1 MAENNGSTIADVVRI
16 CRKLEEVT
24 PGLKNP
30 MKKTVT
36 NSVTKYYDKYV
47 KNAHKLA
54 HLLHPVYADM
64 YIIKCVDLLFNY
76 FYMQEK
82 KHS

>member
-1 MAENNGSTIADVVRI
+1 MAENDGSTIADVRI
-16 CRKLEEVT
+16 CRKLEEIT
-24 PGLKNP
+24 SGLKNP

-36 NSVTKYYDKYV
+36 VSKYCDKYV

-54 HLLHPVYADM
+54 HLLHPVYAGM
-64 YIIKCVDLLFNY
+64 YIIRCVDLLFNY

-82 KHS
+82 RHS

>member
-1 MAENNGSTIADVVRI
+1 MAENDGSTIADVVRI
-16 CRKLEEVT
+16 CRKLEEIT
-24 PGLKNP
+24 SGLKNP

-36 NSVTKYYDKYV
+36 NSVTKYCDKYV

-54 HLLHPVYADM
+54 HLHPFYAGM
-64 YIIKCVDLLFNY
+64 YIIRCVDLLFNY

-82 KHS
+82 RHS